1 MARTINGTFE
11 KVGFEDDSSILFYI
25 NNEPEDYPMHWH
37 TAMEV
42 IMPIENTYAVGMNKM
57 AYSLKVGDI
66 LIIPPGELH
75 ELYAPSTGSRIV
87 MLFDASLLGNVKG
100 FSGILPL
107 FMQTRIISRDTA
119 PDIYETQKKLLFSI
133 RDEYNSNNPLRE
145 AAIYALIIQMFVNI
159 GRNHMDAETL
169 FPLVRQ
175 GKQKEYIEKFN
186 MIFDYIDKNYTDDLS
201 LDTVSGVAGF
211 SKFHFSRLFKQF
223 TDMSFYDYLNQ
234 RRVRAAETLLLNP
247 DIPITEIAMRSG
259 FSSIST
265 FNRVFKSFKECT
277 PSEFKKMY
285 RTKKLTASELIPPK

>member
-1 MARTINGTFE
+1 MARTVNGVFE

-25 NNEPEDYPMHWH
+25 NKEQEDYPMHWH
-37 TAMEV
+37 TAMEI

-75 ELYAPSTGSRIV
+75 ALYAPSTGSRIV

-107 FMQTRIISRDTA
+107 LMQPRIISKDTA
-119 PDIYETQKKLLFSI
+119 PDIYDVQKDLLFRI
-133 RDEYNSNNPLRE
+133 QDEYNGNNPLRE
-145 AAIYALIIQMFVNI
+145 AAIYALIIQLFVNI
-159 GRNHMDAETL
+159 GRNHMDSETL

-186 MIFDYIDKNYTDDLS
+186 MIFDYIDKNYTEDLS
-201 LDTVSGVAGF
+201 LDAVSGVAGF

-234 RRVRAAETLLLNP
+234 RRVRAAETLLLDP

-265 FNRVFKSFKECT
+265 FNRVFKSVKECT
-277 PSEFKKMY
+277 PSEFKKLY
-285 RTKKLTASELIPPK
+285 QTKRLSASEPFF

>member
-1 MARTINGTFE
+1 MARIVNGVFE
-11 KVGFEDDSSILFYI
+11 KVGFEADSSILFYI
-25 NNEPEDYPMHWH
+25 NDEQEDYPTHWH
-37 TAMEV
+37 TAMEI
-42 IMPIENTYAVGMNKM
+42 IMPIENTYAVSMNKM

-75 ELYAPSTGSRIV
+75 ALYAPSTGSRIV
-87 MLFDASLLGNVKG
+87 MLFDASLLSNVRG
-100 FSGILPL
+100 FSPIFPVL
-107 FMQTRIISRDTA
+107 MQPRIISKDNA
-119 PDIYETQKKLLFSI
+119 PEIYEAQKELLFRI

-159 GRNHMDAETL
+159 GRNHMDSDTL
-169 FPLVRQ
+169 FPMVRQ

-186 MIFDYIDKNYTDDLS
+186 MLFEYIDKNYTEDLS
-201 LDTVSGVAGF
+201 LETVAGVAGF

-234 RRVRAAETLLLNP
+234 RRVRAAESLLLDP

-285 RTKKLTASELIPPK
+285 RNKSLPETTPGK

>member
-1 MARTINGTFE
+1 MERIVNGVFE
-11 KVGFEDDSSILFYI
+11 KVGFKDDSSILFYI
-25 NNEPEDYPMHWH
+25 NQEQEDYPMHWH
-37 TAMEV
+37 TAMEI
-42 IMPIENTYAVGMNKM
+42 IMPIENTYAVDMNKT

-75 ELYAPSTGSRIV
+75 ALVAPSTGSRIV
-87 MLFDASLLGNVKG
+87 MLFDASLLSHVKV
-100 FSGILPL
+100 FSGILPVL
-107 FMQTRIISRDTA
+107 MQPRIISKENS
-119 PDIYETQKKLLFSI
+119 PEIYEAQKKLLYNI
-133 RDEYNSNNPLRE
+133 RDEYNSNHPLRE

-159 GRNHMDAETL
+159 GRNHMDADTL

-175 GKQKEYIEKFN
+175 GKQKEYMEKFN
-186 MIFDYIDKNYTDDLS
+186 IVFDYIDQNYAEDLS
-201 LDTVSGVAGF
+201 LDAVSGVAGF

-234 RRVRAAETLLLNP
+234 RRVRAAETLLLDP

-277 PSEFKKMY
+277 PSEFKKLY
-285 RTKKLTASELIPPK
+285 RTKTLAEPDSAK

>member
-1 MARTINGTFE
+1 MARIVNGVFE
-11 KVGFEDDSSILFYI
+11 KVGFEEDSSILFYI
-25 NNEPEDYPMHWH
+25 NNEAEDYSMHWH
-37 TAMEV
+37 TAMEI
-42 IMPIENTYAVGMNKM
+42 IMPIENTYAVGMNRM
-57 AYSLKVGDI
+57 AYKLKVGDI

-75 ELYAPSTGSRIV
+75 SLYAPSTGSRFV
-87 MLFDASLLGNVKG
+87 MLFDASLLATVRG
-100 FSGILPL
+100 FSGIFPVL
-107 FMQTRIISRDTA
+107 MQPRIISRDNS
-119 PDIYETQKKLLFSI
+119 PEIYDAQNALLYAI
-133 RDEYNSNNPLRE
+133 RDEYLSNNPLKE

-159 GRNHMDAETL
+159 GRNHMDADTL

-186 MIFDYIDKNYTDDLS
+186 MIFDYIDNNFTEDLS
-201 LDTVSGVAGF
+201 LETVSGVAGF

-234 RRVRAAETLLLNP
+234 RRVRAAEHLLLDP

-285 RTKKLTASELIPPK
+285 RTKRLPDK